1 MLVVRGGME
10 MVRHRVVRDVFDDDD
25 DDDEEEEEEEGVEN
39 LLRG

>member
-1 MLVVRGGME
+1 